1 MSYFKIILKD
11 DDWFIINQN
20 DLYRCIKMLDNNLRS
35 YQKHEWKH
43 INENKN
49 KFLEFTPETYLK
61 WLNKND

>member
-1 MSYFKIILKD
+1 
-11 DDWFIINQN
+11 
-20 DLYRCIKMLDNNLRS
+20 MLDNNLKS

-49 KFLEFTPETYLK
+49 KFLEFIPETYLK